1 MHNPPRNPRKACC
14 WKACVCWMNPIAIP
28 KKTSWKPRILV
39 SKTTKPEVRESQ
51 PVNPPTIKTASVLTI
66 SDSSSIGQRKDIS
79 GPAIVRELEAA
90 GFKVL
95 HSSVLPDEKDS
106 ISARLLECSEV
117 TRLVITTGGTGI
129 APRDVTPEATL
140 AVIERRIVG
149 IEEKMRID
157 GVKKTPFAALS
168 RGVCGVRGKALLLN
182 LPGSP
187 SAAVESLQAVIGILP
202 HALELLD
209 GKTEH

>member
-1 MHNPPRNPRKACC
+1 
-14 WKACVCWMNPIAIP
+14 MNP
-28 KKTSWKPRILV
+28 TV
-39 SKTTKPEVRESQ
+39 
-51 PVNPPTIKTASVLTI
+51 KTASVLTI
-66 SDSSSIGQRKDIS
+66 SDSSYLGKRQDTS

-95 HSSVLPDEKDS
+95 HSSVLPDEKDA
-106 ISARLLECSEV
+106 ISARLLECSEL

-140 AVIERRIVG
+140 AVIDRRIAG
-149 IEEKMRID
+149 IEEKMRMD
-157 GVKKTPFAALS
+157 GAQKTPFAALS

-187 SAAVESLQAVIGILP
+187 AAAVESLQAVIGILP